1 LAGDLGGRRRAAI
14 PPAPRVIDA
23 ALSPGKYH
31 STMKVS
37 VVHAALAG
45 FLVANALSIPAFASD
60 PLRVVTDH
68 GAVQGV
74 AGPGVR
80 EFKGIPFAL
89 PPVGPRRFAPPE
101 YAARWKGILDASN
114 YRSACPQLARFGVTD
129 ASDDEDCL
137 YLNVTVPTA
146 APQDAKKHPVLVWIH
161 GGAYVGGSSNLYPL
175 DTLSRTGDLVVVSI
189 NYRLGALGFMAHPG
203 FPAAHNGSVGLEDQ
217 RMALRWV
224 KANIA
229 AFGGDPK
236 NVTLAGE
243 SAGAASV
250 CMQLMSTKESRG
262 LFEKAIIQS
271 IACPVGLATV
281 ADASK
286 TGELVA
292 KLVHCDDPATAVACL
307 RATPIQELL
316 AAQTEAATK
325 DARAFTPSVGSISV
339 PEQGATAFASGRFLR
354 VPILN
359 GGNRDE
365 LRLYVAYA
373 IAAGQSVTNDNYS
386 ALLTGMYGANG
397 ADVLAQYPA
406 ANYSSAP
413 SALGTVQSDFLPGN
427 PLSNCLYLEMAGLA
441 SRYVPLYQY
450 EFTDRHAPPVV
461 DDPGFELGAVHAAE
475 LPYFFPH
482 ISHNSKINGP
492 DLEPPSRQLAAT
504 MVAYWSRFAHTG
516 HPDPAGLP
524 AWPRYRQATDVMQ
537 FEPGAVHLFDAAA
550 SHHCGFWQG
559 RYPALLTAAVAK

>member
-1 LAGDLGGRRRAAI
+1 MRYPFFRAVAAGILAATAMTT
-14 PPAPRVIDA
+14 PAVASDS
-23 ALSPGKYH
+23 L
-31 STMKVS
+31 
-37 VVHAALAG
+37 
-45 FLVANALSIPAFASD
+45 LVA
-60 PLRVVTDH
+60 TDH
-68 GAVQGV
+68 GPVRGV

-80 EFKGIPFAL
+80 EFKGIPFAQ

-101 YAARWKGILDASN
+101 YAARWSGVLDAAN
-114 YRSACPQLARFGVTD
+114 YRSACPQLARYGVTD
-129 ASDDEDCL
+129 ASNDEDCL
-137 YLNVTVPTA
+137 YLNVTVPA
-146 APQDAKKHPVLVWIH
+146 AVARDGKKRPVLVWIH

-175 DTLSRTGDLVVVSI
+175 DTLSRTGDLVVVSL

-229 AFGGDPK
+229 AFGGDPT

-250 CMQLMSTKESRG
+250 CMQLMATEQSRG
-262 LFEKAIIQS
+262 LFHKAIIQS
-271 IACPVGLATV
+271 IACPVGLATLV
-281 ADASK
+281 EASK

-292 KLVHCDDPATAVACL
+292 KLVHCEDPATAIACL
-307 RATPIQELL
+307 RSTSVADLL
-316 AAQTEAATK
+316 AAQTEAATQS
-325 DARAFTPSVGSISV
+325 ARAFTPSVGSISV
-339 PEQGATAFASGRFLR
+339 PEQGATAFAGGRFLH

-373 IAAGQSVTNDNYS
+373 IAAGQSVTNDNYA

-397 ADVLAQYPA
+397 ADVLGLYPA
-406 ANYSSAP
+406 GNYSSAP

-427 PLSNCLYLEMAGLA
+427 PLSNCLYLEMGRLA
-441 SRYVPLYQY
+441 SRYVPVYEY
-450 EFTDRHAPPVV
+450 EFTDRHAPPVM

-492 DLEPPSRQLAAT
+492 DLERPSQSLAGE

-516 HPDPAGLP
+516 RPDPAGLP
-524 AWPRYRQATDVMQ
+524 AWPRFDRAADVMQ
-537 FEPGAVHLFDAAA
+537 FEPGQVHLFNAAA
-550 SHHCGFWQG
+550 AHHCGFWQ
-559 RYPALLTAAVAK
+559 RHYPALLTAATE